1 MRFLV
6 RFRQAAKMTGV
17 DATVKVVERGRRRAT
32 EEGLADRLEFRQAE
46 VLQSGLPDAG
56 ADFVW
61 GEDAWCYV
69 TDKAQLIR
77 EAARMYIERKKRWK
91 DIFVFGEK
99 QVRRLRLSDRD
110 VESEI
115 GAYRRSKRGR

>member
-1 MRFLV
+1 MRTTMDLPEDLLEE
-6 RFRQAAKMTGV
+6 AKSLSGSKMIRIDNIQRLYIMLFKEVQVMKTG
-17 DATVKVVERGRRRAT
+17 TVNISFQ
-32 EEGLADRLEFRQAE
+32 EGLLRQIDETARE
-46 VLQSGLPDAG
+46 ESRSRS
-56 ADFVW
+56 
-61 GEDAWCYV
+61 E
-69 TDKAQLIR
+69 LIR

-99 QVRRLRLSDRD
+99 QARRLRLSERD